1 MPIITISI
9 LGEKELE
16 VDKMEDN
23 DEDEGGSCPVATRDE
38 DVNEQNKR
46 QCVEEANYRDAD
58 TGAASKISEVCGNCG
73 AFNQTS
79 QIMKCLGGEED
90 KGYCQIY
97 KFACSAYNTCDDW
110 VKGGPITDSK
120 FDLRNETM

>member
-38 DVNEQNKR
+38 DVNEQNKQ

-97 KFACSAYNTCDDW
+97 SLPVAHTTPATIGLKA
-110 VKGGPITDSK
+110 GPITDSK